1 MSTPTPAPTV
11 LLADDHSPLRRGVR
25 VALEQSGFNVVV
37 EADDADSAV
46 AGALRRR
53 PAVCVL
59 DVGMPGSGI
68 EAARRIKAQL
78 PETSVVMLTV
88 SRDDR
93 DVFAALLAGASGYL
107 LKDTNPTRLGAALRG
122 VLAGEAA
129 LPRALSLRLIEEFR
143 RRRTREDALRRLED
157 EGVVLT
163 RREWDVLE
171 LMAEGLTTN
180 EIAAQLVVSPAT
192 VRSHVAAVLRKLHA
206 GSRDEA
212 LQRLQ

>member
-1 MSTPTPAPTV
+1 MSVPAPTV
-11 LLADDHSPLRRGVR
+11 LLADDHTPLRRGVR
-25 VALEQSGFNVVV
+25 VALEQCGFRVVA
-37 EADDADSAV
+37 ECDDADSAV
-46 AGALRRR
+46 AAAVRRR

-59 DVGMPGSGI
+59 DIGMPGSGI

-78 PETSVVMLTV
+78 PEMNIVMLTV

-93 DVFAALLAGASGYL
+93 DVFAALQAGASGYL
-107 LKDTNPTRLGAALRG
+107 LKDTNPMRLGAALRG
-122 VLAGEAA
+122 VLDGEAA

-143 RRRTREDALRRLED
+143 RRRTREDALRRLEN